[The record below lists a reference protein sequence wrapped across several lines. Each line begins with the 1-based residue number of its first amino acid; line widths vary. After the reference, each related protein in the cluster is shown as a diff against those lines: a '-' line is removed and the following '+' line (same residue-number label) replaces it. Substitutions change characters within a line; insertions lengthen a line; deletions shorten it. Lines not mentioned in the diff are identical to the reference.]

1 MAQIYAIAVG
11 DGQATP
17 VAHTFSVQKAGN
29 QPSANTT
36 LSAWE
41 DRSCGYSVGYNRISM
56 MGRYP
61 DKQNRSTKVVI
72 KVTAPVLETVSNSTV
87 SGIAPA
93 PTVAYTP
100 LATIEFVCPERSSL
114 AARKDL
120 LAYVRNFLADAVV
133 QSAVHNGEFPY

>member
-1 MAQIYAIAVG
+1 MAQIAALTVN

-41 DRSCGYSVGYNRISM
+41 DRSSGYVVGYNRISI
-56 MGRYP
+56 MGRFP
-61 DKQNRSTKVVI
+61 DKHNRSTKTVI
-72 KVTAPVLETVSNSTV
+72 KITAPVMETVSNNTV

-93 PTVAYTP
+93 PTVSYTP

-114 AARKDL
+114 ASRKDL
-120 LAYVRNFLADAVV
+120 LAYVRNFLGNAVV
-133 QSAVHNGEFPY
+133 SNAVQDGDYPY